1 MASKD
6 LWQGHKE
13 QKCGDIKKEQ
23 SVLAAQGAGRRSDHS
38 QLWPGLGLFYI
49 STMQRLAETSDRA
62 DWGGFYRDACSV
74 PA

>member
-23 SVLAAQGAGRRSDHS
+23 SVLAAQGAGRRSDAAPHLPAAPLS
-38 QLWPGLGLFYI
+38 ERMTI
-49 STMQRLAETSDRA
+49 TSH
-62 DWGGFYRDACSV
+62 
-74 PA
+74 